1 MAEEIEKLGWD
12 IYNAQGHNGGDVQEM
27 IKALEPCTL
36 PEDVK
41 EHLAEWLG
49 SRGFI
54 SQIYVVKCLEHAFEH
69 VGGIVR
75 EHKDDKSPPKDY
87 PKWGRWA
94 QYVKGAKIVP
104 EEDF

>member
-1 MAEEIEKLGWD
+1 MDRVIDQLGWD
-12 IYNAQGHNGGDVQEM
+12 VYNAQGRDGGDVQGM
-27 IKALEPCTL
+27 IKALGSCTL
-36 PEDVK
+36 PEEVK
-41 EHLAEWLG
+41 VYLAEWLG

-75 EHKDDKSPPKDY
+75 EHKDDEGPPEDY

-94 QYVKGAKIVP
+94 QYVKGAKVVP
-104 EEDF
+104 EDF